1 VSIVIM
7 RNGSNSAITRPELL
21 VFGMHRPMALVA
33 LLAGLSA
40 GCSLDVDGIRQGA
53 EQLKNEVESS
63 NLMDC
68 KDEKGD
74 PLPDWVC
81 KKTDAAET
89 PATD

>member
-1 VSIVIM
+1 MSIVIV
-7 RNGSNSAITRPELL
+7 RNCSNSAITRREMPL
-21 VFGMHRPMALVA
+21 VGMHRPTALFA

-68 KDEKGD
+68 KDENGD
-74 PLPDWVC
+74 PLPEWIC
-81 KKTDAAET
+81 KKTDAADT